1 MCDRKYRKGIP
12 EMFMIKASDLD
23 SGKIEVSKLVEDF
36 CAMMLD
42 RVNDT
47 DDFEHVKGLGGL
59 VKALSCVSEKI
70 DADNFFSEYSSWF
83 EELVDAI
90 RIYEFRMSTLDMS
103 ADDLKTLRKFGFIVD
118 ESDTNA

>member
-1 MCDRKYRKGIP
+1 
-12 EMFMIKASDLD
+12 MIKASDLD

-59 VKALSCVSEKI
+59 VKALSCVSGKI
-70 DADNFFSEYSSWF
+70 DADNFFSEYSGWF
-83 EELVDAI
+83 EGLVDAI
-90 RIYEFRMSTLDMS
+90 KIYEAYNSELDMS
-103 ADDLKTLRKFGFIVD
+103 SDDLNTLRKFGFIED
-118 ESDTNA
+118 ESDSSG